1 MLEIFFLNLSRLRTL
16 LLCLLA
22 ITYGCGDAGNIDIAP
37 RISGTTATVAVSS
50 SPDEPL
56 SPNPVEQPTSTPTV
70 EVVPQNATTLQ
81 GAPENSII
89 NEIFPETSQIELFNR
104 ASTPIDISGF
114 WLCHTTPGL
123 IYARIPD
130 NTVIE
135 PEGFLIVNW
144 GLDGNNSENEIFTFP
159 AVPIPLNIEHGEF
172 GFYKSFGFAEDNFA
186 DSNLLLDYV
195 QWGEADHFRQGVAV
209 GANIWPENAFVPSPP
224 PGQSLAFTGLAGPGT
239 GNTPDAWMHTTPT
252 IGTTNVAP

>member
-1 MLEIFFLNLSRLRTL
+1 M
-16 LLCLLA
+16 LCLLA
-22 ITYGCGDAGNIDIAP
+22 VAYGCGDGGDAESIDSSLP
-37 RISGTTATVAVSS
+37 ISGATTA
-50 SPDEPL
+50 
-56 SPNPVEQPTSTPTV
+56 VEQPTS
-70 EVVPQNATTLQ
+70 ATT
-81 GAPENSII
+81 AEVPRPSII

-104 ASTPIDISGF
+104 TSSPIDVSGF

-135 PEGFLIVNW
+135 PGGFLIVNW
-144 GLDGNNSENEIFTFP
+144 GLDGKNFENEIFTFP
-159 AVPIPLNIEHGEF
+159 AVPIPLNVEHGEF
-172 GFYKSFGFAEDNFA
+172 GFYKSFGFSEDNFA

-224 PGQSLAFTGLAGPGT
+224 PGQSLAYTGDGD
-239 GNTPDAWMHTTPT
+239 TPDAWMHTTPT
-252 IGTTNVAP
+252 IGIANVEP